1 MRLIILASVS
11 ADDRRREKEGGRKS
25 GERKKWSEKKRER
38 KRGTRSFGRW
48 RSDATWNSEFNGGDD
63 DDDDESIRSVYT
75 VGGNTADPTAL
86 YYTHTKMFI
95 FIYKPDNVCV

>member
-11 ADDRRREKEGGRKS
+11 ADDRRREKEGG
-25 GERKKWSEKKRER
+25 KKWGEKKGER

-48 RSDATWNSEFNGGDD
+48 RSDATWNSEFNGGD

-95 FIYKPDNVCV
+95 FIYKPDNVCVCR